1 MNTNPALY
9 LKLRNLQSSN
19 MFLVMIPL
27 IPKLSITSSPVTTGS
42 DFMFLVRSTT
52 IPQKT
57 SEMRIVKT
65 YNGRFTVP
73 FRTEMTHEWTV
84 KALMSEDGK
93 VFDTMVQWYDLAQT
107 VSDFYYAD
115 AYIIMM
121 DLNYN
126 ATNVFLMKNI
136 YPIETP
142 ALAELNQDGTDDIM
156 EFDVKFS
163 YDDIWFGE
171 SGELDWIFKL
181 ITPETIMNIAK
192 TVGKV

>member
-27 IPKLSITSSPVTTGS
+27 IPKLSIT
-42 DFMFLVRSTT
+42 
-52 IPQKT
+52 QKT